1 MDIEVKIVARD
12 NIPANDR
19 KSLVVETHHPRGDGF
34 NVAKVDQALEGD
46 TVVFRIPVGGR
57 LLFTSPEGEDDV
69 VYDPAQGAAVRRSQQ
84 NNAAGV
90 ADDAKVVHGTGDP
103 TAPGAR
109 EMTAEEKQRAGIRPN
124 ARATTTE
131 PVQNPT
137 KLGID
142 GKPLPQDQQGQPT
155 LQAQSTQTQPQPQQP
170 PQQPPPNQFRPASR
184 VTPGPNAGQPQ
195 GMKAGAPQSN
205 DQSKA
210 DEAKLTAPPVEQGKD
225 K

>member
-34 NVAKVDQALEGD
+34 TVAKTDQALEGD

-57 LLFTSPEGEDDV
+57 LMFSSPEGPEDV
-69 VYDPAQGAAVRRSQQ
+69 VYDRAQGAAVRQSQQ
-84 NNAAGV
+84 ANDAGV
-90 ADDAKVVHGTGDP
+90 ADDARIVGTGDP
-103 TAPGAR
+103 RAPGAR
-109 EMTAEEKQRAGIRPN
+109 EMTAEEKQLAGIRPN

-131 PVQNPT
+131 PVQTPT

-142 GKPLPQDQQGQPT
+142 GKPVDQGQDPKGQKT
-155 LQAQSTQTQPQPQQP
+155 LEAQSTQTQPPAQPSQP
-170 PQQPPPNQFRPASR
+170 APNQFRPGSR
-184 VTPGPNAGQPQ
+184 VTPGPNAQT
-195 GMKAGAPQSN
+195 GAAQSN
-205 DQSKA
+205 QQAKS